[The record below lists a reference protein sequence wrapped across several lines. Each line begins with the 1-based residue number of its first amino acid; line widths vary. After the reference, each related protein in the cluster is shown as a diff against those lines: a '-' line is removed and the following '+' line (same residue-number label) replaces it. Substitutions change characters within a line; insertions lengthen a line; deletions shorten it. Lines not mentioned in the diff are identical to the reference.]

1 MQPVQLS
8 LIPEQIPAPPAALV
22 EQLPARQVAAAV
34 GLLAQLIA
42 KAADPSSARAGREAG
57 GDE

>member
-8 LIPEQIPAPPAALV
+8 LMPDQIPPPPAALV
-22 EQLPARQVAAAV
+22 EQLPAPQVAAAV
-34 GLLAQLIA
+34 EQLAGLIA
-42 KAADPSSARAGREAG
+42 KAADPSAARADRKAG

>member
-8 LIPEQIPAPPAALV
+8 LMPDQIPAPPAGLV
-22 EQLPARQVAAAV
+22 EQLPEPDVAAAV
-34 GLLAQLIA
+34 GLLAGLIA
-42 KAADPSSARAGREAG
+42 KAADPLAAGIGREAS